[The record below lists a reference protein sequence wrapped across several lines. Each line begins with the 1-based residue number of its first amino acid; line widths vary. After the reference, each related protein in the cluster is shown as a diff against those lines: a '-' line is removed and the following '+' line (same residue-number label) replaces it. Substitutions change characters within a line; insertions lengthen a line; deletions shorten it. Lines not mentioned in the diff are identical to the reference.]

1 MGIIHRLHVII
12 IVLMDSTGVT
22 LGMSWS
28 GMACRSD
35 AVISGGKWGSGT
47 GITSAGLNEWLVFAH
62 EVKIIVQSASTE
74 CNVFCKVSIF
84 HLYDIF

>member
-1 MGIIHRLHVII
+1 
-12 IVLMDSTGVT
+12 MDSTGVT

-62 EVKIIVQSASTE
+62 EVKIIV
-74 CNVFCKVSIF
+74 
-84 HLYDIF
+84 Y